1 MHKIWQIKKQREIET
16 LHRLDAQSP
25 VMRLV
30 GIDET
35 RDELRAV
42 LEFQTQTLVF
52 RSGQAALAGPVLV
65 GLRYLCEF
73 LSAAPHPL
81 EIVTILQPTG
91 IFHPNAAPNGSIC
104 LGHVPAGFT
113 CESALHLVWAGL
125 NLNMSAVNLQRG
137 EIINPAAAEFVR
149 ARFYDFPISA
159 KGLLEEP
166 DPRSTRKAL
175 ATPASHEA

>member
-35 RDELRAV
+35 RTSCAV

-73 LSAAPHPL
+73 LSARRTH
-81 EIVTILQPTG
+81 
-91 IFHPNAAPNGSIC
+91 
-104 LGHVPAGFT
+104 
-113 CESALHLVWAGL
+113 
-125 NLNMSAVNLQRG
+125 
-137 EIINPAAAEFVR
+137 
-149 ARFYDFPISA
+149 
-159 KGLLEEP
+159 
-166 DPRSTRKAL
+166 
-175 ATPASHEA
+175 